1 MPIAPSPHSTWI
13 TGPARSGKTATL
25 VEAFCQLQE
34 MGTKSGTKRLSFHQ
48 TLTFCAIGDNRPALV
63 DRLSTATAA
72 KTAFRVVTPLGFIE
86 DEVMLFWPL
95 VMAKLDLKVPFP
107 LRLRPE
113 NEQELATELW
123 LEQLPRDG
131 NLPQWRL
138 IRRMLDL
145 MQLAA
150 LSLTPLSDLP
160 ILLTTAFGIETP
172 DLPIDY
178 DQMIDLLTQW
188 QTWCLDHGFLTYTL
202 TAQLYGQYLLQNP
215 EYQDRR
221 LSRYRY
227 VLADDLD
234 EYPPL
239 IGKLLEILLDRGTI
253 GLFSF
258 NPEGAVRQGLGADPH
273 YLETA
278 IAPRCGQTLRLETPQ
293 GLAPELGDKLLKL
306 IDSPLSPI
314 MLPPSFT
321 SLQTLTRAEL
331 IRQTAEA
338 IGQSIESGIVQPQEI
353 AVLGPGLDAISRYS
367 FAEILGCKNITVE
380 LLNDQRP
387 LSSTPLIR
395 GLLTLLQLVYGDQ
408 GEHLGPPQVAE
419 MLVALAPEIDP
430 VRAGLLTEYCFQAD
444 RTTPKLL
451 PVETFP
457 RWDRIGHQAAAQ
469 YSDLVAW
476 IAELREAIRQRRVA
490 NPVVL
495 LDRAIQKFL
504 QGGTDLPRDQQTA
517 LRELIETAQHYWTV
531 EVRLPERDD
540 NSVGRFVTMLTQGTV
555 TANPFPVSYGVSRSV
570 TLSTVFQYR
579 ASRLSHR
586 WQFWFDGGS
595 VRWLSGVDGMF
606 GAPVFLSDWAGGAVT
621 LEESDRRQELGLQ
634 RLIRDLLGRTQE
646 RVILCTSE
654 LGTNG
659 QEQLGPLLPLATT
672 AIAVQDLALGSQE
685 TVMETLEPY
694 G

>member
-1 MPIAPSPHSTWI
+1 MDASPSIRSPHSTWI

-25 VEAFCQLQE
+25 VEAFCQLQDRE
-34 MGTKSGTKRLSFHQ
+34 IGGAGTRPGTKPQPKRISLHQ

-63 DRLSTATAA
+63 DRLSSATAA
-72 KTAFRVVTPLGFIE
+72 KASIRVVTPLGFIE

-123 LEQLPRDG
+123 RSQLPPQGD
-131 NLPQWRL
+131 LPQWRL
-138 IRRMLDL
+138 VRRILDL

-150 LSLTPLSDLP
+150 LSLTPLCDLP
-160 ILLTTAFGIETP
+160 SLLETAFGNETP

-178 DQMIDLLTQW
+178 DQMIDLLAQW

-202 TAQLYGQYLLQNP
+202 TAQLYGQHLLPNA
-215 EYQDRR
+215 EYQERR

-227 VLADDLD
+227 VIADDLD

-258 NPEGAVRQGLGADPH
+258 NRDGAVRQGLGADPH

-278 IAPRCGQTLRLETPQ
+278 IAPRCGQTIRLETPQ
-293 GLAPELGDKLLKL
+293 GLAPELGEKLLTL

-314 MLPPSFT
+314 ALPPSFT

-338 IGQSIESGIVQPQEI
+338 IGQSIESGQIEPQEI
-353 AVLGPGLDAISRYS
+353 AVLGPGLDAISRYA
-367 FAEILGCKNITVE
+367 FAEILGRKNITVE

-408 GEHLGPPQVAE
+408 GEHLGPPEVAE

-444 RTTPKLL
+444 RTTPNLL
-451 PVETFP
+451 PMETFP

-469 YSDLVAW
+469 YSDLAAW
-476 IAELREAIRQRRVA
+476 ITAMKGAIRLRQVA
-490 NPVVL
+490 SPVVL
-495 LDRAIQKFL
+495 LDRAIGKFL
-504 QGGTDLPRDQQTA
+504 SGGTDLPRDQQTA

-531 EVRLPERDD
+531 EVRLPERDE

-555 TANPFPVSYGVSRSV
+555 TANPFPVGGVSRSV
-570 TLSTVFQYR
+570 TFSTVFQYR

-595 VRWLSGVDGMF
+595 VRWLSGVEGMF
-606 GAPVFLSDWAGGAVT
+606 GAAVFLSDWAGGAVT
-621 LEESDRRQELGLQ
+621 LEESDRRHEEGLH
-634 RLIRDLLGRTQE
+634 RLIQDLLGRTQE

-659 QEQLGPLLPLATT
+659 QEQLGPLLPLSTT
-672 AIAVQDLALGSQE
+672 AQSWLATEVLC
-685 TVMETLEPY
+685 
-694 G
+694 

>member
-1 MPIAPSPHSTWI
+1 MQIDPSIDSTWI
-13 TGPARSGKTATL
+13 TGPARSGKTAAL
-25 VEAFCQLQE
+25 VEAFCQLRGQDLE
-34 MGTKSGTKRLSFHQ
+34 KPPGRSRLSTQQ

-72 KTAFRVVTPLGFIE
+72 KAALRVVTPLGFIE

-123 LEQLPRDG
+123 RSKLPREGD
-131 NLPQWRL
+131 LPQWRL

-160 ILLTTAFGIETP
+160 SLLTTAFGPETP

-178 DQMIDLLTQW
+178 DQMIDLLQEW

-215 EYQDRR
+215 EYQERR

-239 IGKLLEILLDRGTI
+239 IGKLLEILLDRGTT
-253 GLFSF
+253 GLFTF

-273 YLETA
+273 YLKTA
-278 IAPRCGQTLRLETPQ
+278 IAPRCGKILSLDKPQ

-314 MLPPSFT
+314 AIPPSFT

-353 AVLGPGLDAISRYS
+353 AVLGPGLDAISRYA
-367 FAEILGCKNITVE
+367 FAEILGRKNITVE

-395 GLLTLLQLVYGDQ
+395 GLLTLLQLVYADQ
-408 GEHLGPPQVAE
+408 GEYLGPPQVAE

-430 VRAGLLTEYCFQAD
+430 VRAGLLTENCFQAD
-444 RTTPKLL
+444 RTTPSLL

-469 YSDLVAW
+469 YSDLAAW
-476 IAELREAIRQRRVA
+476 IATMKGAIRMRQVA
-490 NPVVL
+490 SPVVL

-540 NSVGRFVTMLTQGTV
+540 NPVGRFVTMLTQGTV
-555 TANPFPVSYGVSRSV
+555 TANPFPVTYGGSRSV
-570 TLSTVFQYR
+570 TLSTIFQYR

-595 VRWLSGVDGMF
+595 VRWLTGVDGMF
-606 GAPVFLSDWAGGAVT
+606 GAAVFLSDWGGEAGT
-621 LEESDRRQELGLQ
+621 MEERDRCQELGLQ

-672 AIAVQDLALGSQE
+672 AIA
-685 TVMETLEPY
+685 M
-694 G
+694 